1 MSNKVSLTP
10 QARIVIISGPSGCG
24 KTTLH
29 KALLLSPLLKGKL
42 VKSISA
48 TTRSKRPGE
57 RPGRDYLFLSAKTFE
72 ERIKKDYFLEWE
84 KVFDHYYGTP
94 KKQALNLLKKG
105 INVLLCI
112 DVNGAKTVAREFPQA
127 LKIFIKT
134 PSMKILEAR
143 LKARGSES
151 RASIDLRLKVARR
164 ELKEVKFYDYVVIN
178 ADLNKALG
186 TLQQIVYRELLS
198 CLPAGS
204 VRRPKGVRGIPLNSR
219 GAHRPGID

>member
-1 MSNKVSLTP
+1 MSNKKFSAHK
-10 QARIVIISGPSGCG
+10 ARIVIISGPSGCG

-57 RPGRDYLFLSAKTFE
+57 RQGRDYLYLSTPVFE
-72 ERIKKDYFLEWE
+72 ERIKKGYFLEWE
-84 KVFDHYYGTP
+84 RVFDNYYGTP
-94 KKQALNLLKKG
+94 KTQALNLLKKG

-112 DVNGAKTVAREFPQA
+112 DVKGAKTVSQEFPKA

-151 RASIDLRLKVARR
+151 RESLALRLSIARK
-164 ELKEVKFYDYVVIN
+164 ELKEAKHYDHVVIN
-178 ADLNKALG
+178 ADLNKALES
-186 TLQQIVYRELLS
+186 LQHIVCHDL
-198 CLPAGS
+198 
-204 VRRPKGVRGIPLNSR
+204 GIV
-219 GAHRPGID
+219 

>member
-1 MSNKVSLTP
+1 M
-10 QARIVIISGPSGCG
+10 IISGPSGCG

-57 RPGRDYLFLSAKTFE
+57 RQGRDYLYLSTPVFE
-72 ERIKKDYFLEWE
+72 ERIKKGYFLEWE
-84 KVFDHYYGTP
+84 RVFDNYYGTP
-94 KKQALNLLKKG
+94 KTQALNLLKKG

-112 DVNGAKTVAREFPQA
+112 DVKGAKTVSQEFPKA

-151 RASIDLRLKVARR
+151 RESLALRLSIARK
-164 ELKEVKFYDYVVIN
+164 ELKEAKHYDHVVIN
-178 ADLNKALG
+178 ADLNKALES
-186 TLQQIVYRELLS
+186 LQHIVCHDL
-198 CLPAGS
+198 
-204 VRRPKGVRGIPLNSR
+204 GIV
-219 GAHRPGID
+219 

>member
-29 KALLLSPLLKGKL
+29 KALLESPLLKGKL

-48 TTRSKRPGE
+48 TTRPKRPGE
-57 RPGRDYLFLSAKTFE
+57 RDGRDYLFLSIKTFE
-72 ERIKKDYFLEWE
+72 EKIKKGYFLEWE
-84 KVFDHYYGTP
+84 KVFGHYYGTP
-94 KKQALNLLKKG
+94 KKQALVLLKKG

-112 DVNGAKTVAREFPQA
+112 DVKGAKTVAQAFPQA
-127 LKIFIKT
+127 LKIFIKA

-151 RASIDLRLKVARR
+151 RGSTEARLKIARR
-164 ELKEVKFYDYVVIN
+164 ELKEARFYDYVVIN

-186 TLQQIVYRELLS
+186 QLQHIVCRELRHS
-198 CLPAGS
+198 S
-204 VRRPKGVRGIPLNSR
+204 V
-219 GAHRPGID
+219 